1 MMKGKNFGKL
11 NVPDHWQ
18 QYWSRYP
25 QGYTILEALINWVSQ
40 VNDMS
45 DNINDWNNYLDE
57 FVEKFDKELQA
68 TVETTLLEWFE
79 SGFLKDVVN
88 EAFDYKF
95 EVIMNDID
103 QRIRIVNENKR
114 DKSVKIT
121 LSDIDQEFKDAIV
134 GEGSVPVVGE
144 GSVDTINIVDGAVN
158 NDKLSTDFESHY
170 PWLDSVD
177 DDLDYQWQTGTTLV
191 SADVAN
197 NPTGN
202 IALLEVRL
210 SSTTRGSNLRW
221 LTQTITKIATGHN
234 EVEQYKRVLS
244 VDMDDLSIRF
254 LSDWQQNVVGEVTRD
269 KLSDDYTVNYP
280 WLGGAENDVDSA
292 LITGTYMVD
301 EDTQNNP
308 SSQIGLLEVTTGKT
322 TRNSNLA
329 WVVQKMTVIAS
340 DTPHKIYTR
349 TMRTTTENGE
359 TSIDF
364 VNGWQLTNDKDT
376 TNYPWL
382 GGATNDLDNVFE
394 PGTYMFDGSTKNN
407 PTNDIGILEVK
418 KAKTTRGSNLTWLI
432 QEATL
437 IRNGTQHT
445 TYKRTMRTTTASG
458 ETTIDFIDEWQA
470 LGTGSDTNEY
480 HNIKWV
486 ALGTSITS
494 RGEYVDKVT
503 STLGLNTDNRGVGS
517 GGITSHAGAGNTTM
531 QAVETIEDF
540 KGIVSV
546 ELGANDWGNCPLGEL
561 GDTEDSTW
569 YGALDK
575 VCRTITKRTSA
586 RPFFITSPR
595 RVFQLGADFDE
606 ERRRSVYEVNSFGF
620 SYVDYCN
627 AVKEVTQ
634 HYGIPVVDIPGDS
647 GLGGYNN
654 NSETL
659 IDHIHLSDIGGEIM
673 ANQII
678 KFLKH
683 TFSPFPD
690 RYNNPL
696 T

>member
-40 VNDMS
+40 VDDMV
-45 DNINDWNNYLDE
+45 DNVNDWNEYLDE
-57 FVEKFDKELQA
+57 FVAQFDEELQQ
-68 TVETTLLEWFE
+68 TVKQALRELQE
-79 SGFLKDVVN
+79 SGVLDHIIRVSLQTGLDKVN
-88 EAFDYKF
+88 E
-95 EVIMNDID
+95 DISQLKEEKASKGALTTGLETKRNKD
-103 QRIRIVNENKR
+103 DLIRMT
-114 DKSVKIT
+114 D
-121 LSDIDQEFKDAIV
+121 LSQAVREALTGGSTAVV
-134 GEGSVPVVGE
+134 GVGSVGTTNLQDNAVSNSKINQNILINTPAFE
-144 GSVDTINIVDGAVN
+144 GPD
-158 NDKLSTDFESHY
+158 Y
-170 PWLDSVD
+170 
-177 DDLDYQWQTGTTLV
+177 DLDYVWDVGTRLV
-191 SADVAN
+191 FSDVSN
-197 NPTGN
+197 NPFSSGY
-202 IALLEVRL
+202 ALLNIERVNTGQSTITWLKQTLTDITTNTYPLTYYRVIRVDEAEGEPTYLSEWKRQLNEDDLIANELQHITGISTATNVFNELSEDKRVGGIFNHNGEWIDTFPDYDAYRINVKYKDSFYLGVDDLTIIGFDEDGEMTENFSDEFHFTVENPNTTHFYYVIRRDRL
-210 SSTTRGSNLRW
+210 YQYNRMVIRGNFYPDYRIEYG
-221 LTQTITKIATGHN
+221 QTIT
-234 EVEQYKRVLS
+234 
-244 VDMDDLSIRF
+244 
-254 LSDWQQNVVGEVTRD
+254 
-269 KLSDDYTVNYP
+269 
-280 WLGGAENDVDSA
+280 
-292 LITGTYMVD
+292 MVD
-301 EDTQNNP
+301 
-308 SSQIGLLEVTTGKT
+308 GL
-322 TRNSNLA
+322 
-329 WVVQKMTVIAS
+329 
-340 DTPHKIYTR
+340 
-349 TMRTTTENGE
+349 TE
-359 TSIDF
+359 
-364 VNGWQLTNDKDT
+364 
-376 TNYPWL
+376 
-382 GGATNDLDNVFE
+382 
-394 PGTYMFDGSTKNN
+394 
-407 PTNDIGILEVK
+407 
-418 KAKTTRGSNLTWLI
+418 
-432 QEATL
+432 
-437 IRNGTQHT
+437 
-445 TYKRTMRTTTASG
+445 
-458 ETTIDFIDEWQA
+458 
-470 LGTGSDTNEY
+470 TNEY
-480 HNIKWV
+480 KGRTWV